1 MKKRI
6 FIAIHYLEIGGAEMS
21 LIGLLQSFDYSK
33 VEVDL
38 FIYRHQG
45 ELLAMIPKEV
55 NLLPEIPAYAQIEA
69 PLKETIKKGYWHI
82 AYGRLKA
89 KWEHRQF
96 VKRNHP
102 IDGSAIF
109 GYIAKNVTPYLPD
122 INPETTYD
130 LAISFLT
137 PHNIVLQKVKA
148 KKKAC
153 WIHTDY
159 TKVAVNAELE
169 LPIWG
174 GYDHI
179 VSISEE
185 VTASFL
191 KVFPTL
197 KDKIVLIE
205 NILSE
210 RFVRERSN
218 LSDVS
223 FFSVP
228 AEKKLPKR
236 DLAAR
241 SESEQITALR
251 TVLRDSQSSN
261 RSSHR
266 LQRRSQSPYPLP
278 DSSAIAA
285 TTNVE
290 ETLNLLSV
298 GRFSYAKNYDNVPDI
313 CKQINYQLSIA
324 SGDYPLKV
332 RWYIIGFGG
341 DEALIRQK
349 IQEAGMEDHVIILGK
364 RSNPY
369 PYIKACD
376 IYVQPSRYEG
386 KSVTVREAQ
395 ILCKPV
401 IVTNY
406 ATAPSQIKD
415 GVDGV
420 IVPIDNAGCADE
432 IVDFIKNKDLQ
443 SQIIDYLQT
452 HHYGNEEEVEKVYQ
466 LCQE

>member
-21 LIGLLQSFDYSK
+21 LIGLLQSFDYNK

-38 FIYRHQG
+38 FVYRHQG
-45 ELLAMIPKEV
+45 ELLAMIPREV

-69 PLKETIKKGYWHI
+69 PMKETIKKGFWRI
-82 AYGRLKA
+82 VYGRLKA
-89 KWEHRQF
+89 KWEHRRF
-96 VKRNHP
+96 IKRNHP
-102 IDGSAIF
+102 IDAGAIF
-109 GYIAKNVTPYLPD
+109 GYIAKNVTPYLPE

-210 RFVRERSN
+210 KFVRKRAN
-218 LSDVS
+218 LY
-223 FFSVP
+223 
-228 AEKKLPKR
+228 EN
-236 DLAAR
+236 
-241 SESEQITALR
+241 T
-251 TVLRDSQSSN
+251 SQLDRHIIS
-261 RSSHR
+261 
-266 LQRRSQSPYPLP
+266 
-278 DSSAIAA
+278 
-285 TTNVE
+285 
-290 ETLNLLSV
+290 LLSV

-313 CKQINYQLSIA
+313 CRRIIEKCVDL
-324 SGDYPLKV
+324 

-341 DEALIRQK
+341 DENLIRQK

-364 RSNPY
+364 KTNPY

-406 ATAPSQIKD
+406 TTAPSQIKD
-415 GVDGV
+415 GIDGI
-420 IVPIDNAGCADE
+420 IVPMDNMKCADG

-443 SQIIDYLQT
+443 MQIIDYLQT

-466 LCQE
+466 LL

>member
-1 MKKRI
+1 MKKKL

-33 VEVDL
+33 VDVDL

-69 PLKETIKKGYWHI
+69 PLKETIKKRFLHI

-89 KWEHRQF
+89 KWEHKRF
-96 VKRNHP
+96 MKRNHP
-102 IDGSAIF
+102 IDRGAIF

-169 LPIWG
+169 LPVWD

-210 RFVRERSN
+210 RFVRGRAKMEIQT
-218 LSDVS
+218 DIHQVS
-223 FFSVP
+223 SYN
-228 AEKKLPKR
+228 
-236 DLAAR
+236 D
-241 SESEQITALR
+241 T
-251 TVLRDSQSSN
+251 
-261 RSSHR
+261 
-266 LQRRSQSPYPLP
+266 
-278 DSSAIAA
+278 
-285 TTNVE
+285 
-290 ETLNLLSV
+290 TLNLLSV
-298 GRFSYAKNYDNVPDI
+298 GRFTYAKNYDNVPDI
-313 CKQINYQLSIA
+313 CKQINYQLSIIH
-324 SGDYPLKV
+324 YPLKV
-332 RWYIIGFGG
+332 CWYLIGYGG

-364 RSNPY
+364 KSNPY

-376 IYVQPSRYEG
+376 IYIQPSRYEG

-406 ATAPSQIKD
+406 TTAPSQIKD
-415 GVDGV
+415 GIDGV
-420 IVPIDNAGCADE
+420 IVPMENAKCADG

-443 SQIIDYLQT
+443 MQIIDYLQT